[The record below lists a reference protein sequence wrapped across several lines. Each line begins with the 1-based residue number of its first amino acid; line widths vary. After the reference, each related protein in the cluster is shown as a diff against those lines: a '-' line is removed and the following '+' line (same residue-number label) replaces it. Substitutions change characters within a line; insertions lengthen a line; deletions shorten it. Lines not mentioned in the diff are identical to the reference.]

1 MIGIDSLSKS
11 HGSLRVLHDVS
22 LAGAEGGVTAL
33 VGASG
38 SGKTT
43 LLRCLNGLETFDTGG
58 LTVAGHRLEPGPH
71 PPATLERLRRDVGM
85 VFQQF
90 NLFPHLSVIDNVTL
104 APPTNGR
111 NVSLASDLSIN
122 VGNISVVGG
131 NNDVDQMEPSGNGGL
146 VTITDCV
153 GLLVNSASGTGGGGL
168 GAPGINMIAGDVTLA
183 GSNFGDITATGGNG
197 NDWMGGSGGD
207 VETTNSTT
215 GNINCSGGETIW
227 SQGSGGS
234 AGEVTVSNSTTG
246 NITCSGGYGSNVGG
260 DAGDVA
266 ITNSACG
273 SISTIGGCTDY
284 DAFKKGGNITL
295 TNSTTGD
302 LNSSAA
308 QCGARG
314 AIISAYVDAGGV
326 FLGGTLTLVGGTILP
341 NNIRVGRIIAT
352 NWSRG
357 RGVNGSSI
365 LGVI

>member
-1 MIGIDSLSKS
+1 MANLSS
-11 HGSLRVLHDVS
+11 HTAIYVRTTGNDTTGDGSSGSPYATAQKAFDIAAATPGNCVLDFGVGS
-22 LAGAEGGVTAL
+22 FGGVTLTQDWPLRIAVRG
-33 VGASG
+33 VGPTQSFVGGING
-38 SGKTT
+38 SGE
-43 LLRCLNGLETFDTGG
+43 NIVFDF
-58 LTVAGHRLEPGPH
+58 E
-71 PPATLERLRRDVGM
+71 
-85 VFQQF
+85 
-90 NLFPHLSVIDNVTL
+90 NYVTL

-131 NNDVDQMEPSGNGGL
+131 NNDVDNLEPSGNGGL

-153 GLLVNSASGTGGGGL
+153 GLLVNSSSGTGGGGL
-168 GAPGINMIAGDVTLA
+168 GVPGLNMVAGDVTLA

-197 NDWMGGSGGD
+197 TDHMSGFGGD

-215 GNINCSGGETIW
+215 GNINCSGGETYY
-227 SQGSGGS
+227 SQGFGGS

-246 NITCSGGYGSNVGG
+246 NITCSGGYGAETGG
-260 DAGDVA
+260 YAGDVA
-266 ITNSACG
+266 ITNSTCG
-273 SISTIGGCTDY
+273 SINTIGGCTDY
-284 DAFKKGGNITL
+284 DAFKAGGNITL

-308 QCGARG
+308 ECGARG
-314 AIISAYVDAGGV
+314 NIIFAYVSAGGV

-341 NNIRVGRIIAT
+341 NNIKVGRIITT